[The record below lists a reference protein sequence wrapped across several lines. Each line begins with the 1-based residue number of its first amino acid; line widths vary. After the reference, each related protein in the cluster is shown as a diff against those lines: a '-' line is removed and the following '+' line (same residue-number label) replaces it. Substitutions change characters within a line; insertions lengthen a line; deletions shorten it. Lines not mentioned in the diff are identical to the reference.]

1 MPLGGGFDTSNAS
14 VREHRSPQGEK
25 RKATTKKE
33 YTTHRKMGKREA
45 RREIKKTLSKPC
57 FETAFILFAGS
68 VFRHGFLKWWWEV
81 DSNHRKR
88 C

>member
-1 MPLGGGFDTSNAS
+1 MRYVFKMTLKGGFDTSNAS

-45 RREIKKTLSKPC
+45 RREIKKRCQNLVLKQR
-57 FETAFILFAGS
+57 LFY
-68 VFRHGFLKWWWEV
+68 LPEV
-81 DSNHRKR
+81 YSDTDL
-88 C
+88 